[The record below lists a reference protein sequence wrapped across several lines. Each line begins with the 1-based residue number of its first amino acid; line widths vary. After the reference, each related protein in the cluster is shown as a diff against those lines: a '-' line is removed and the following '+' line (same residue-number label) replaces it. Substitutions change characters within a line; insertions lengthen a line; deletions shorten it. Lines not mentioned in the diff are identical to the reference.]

1 MAEVKAL
8 ACEIPT
14 TRGVPLSRY
23 STSEIAREVIGQGLV
38 EKVSFSTVW
47 RWLNE
52 DAIRPWRHRMW
63 IFPRDPNFEEKA
75 TRVLDL
81 YHGIWQGRRL
91 GPNDYVLSADE
102 KTSIQARLRIP
113 EPIPP
118 SSNHPMLVEHE
129 YERKGALAYLAAWDV
144 HRAKLFGRCESK
156 TGIEPF
162 NRLLAQ
168 VMEQEP
174 YCSARRVFLILD
186 NGSSHRGQ
194 TCVDRLTRL
203 WPTLVPVHLP
213 VHASWLNQ
221 IEIYFS
227 IVQRKALTPNHFESL
242 LAVEARLLAFQQR
255 YEEIAEPFDWKFT
268 RHDLHHLMDQLFVRE
283 PRKQAA

>member
-8 ACEIPT
+8 ACEIPA

-52 DAIRPWRHRMW
+52 DAICPWRHRMW
-63 IFPRDPNFEEKA
+63 IFPRDPEFEAKA
-75 TRVLDL
+75 ARVLDL

-91 GPNDYVLSADE
+91 GPNEYVLSADE

-113 EPIPP
+113 QPVP
-118 SSNHPMLVEHE
+118 SSPKHPMLVEHE

-174 YCSARRVFLILD
+174 YCDARRVFLILD

-203 WPTLVPVHLP
+203 WPSLVPVHLP

-227 IVQRKALTPNHFESL
+227 IVQRKVLMPNYFESL

-255 YEEIAEPFDWKFT
+255 YEEIAKPFDWRFT
-268 RHDLHHLMDQLFVRE
+268 RHDLFNLMDRLSVRE
-283 PRKQAA
+283 PWKKAA